1 MRPSPSLTAT
11 AGRSCAALARP
22 GRLEP
27 AACDFQPGP
36 TAASSHARPALLRR
50 RRPALHSTVPRGI
63 LDSFRAAT
71 ASSAK
76 AEKDDDEEE
85 GDALGACPLDC
96 VMEIQGA
103 EGDGVS
109 AFDAALAAAGPT
121 ALVVVDFYKTACG
134 ACRYIAPG
142 FVKLCKKAGKMD
154 GDGGAND
161 DGEQPDIVFL
171 KHNVLDE
178 EGGRSE
184 LAVREGVRAVPTF
197 YFYRGGEKLESF
209 PTRDRAVVAAAV
221 NRLVGR
227 EVL

>member
-1 MRPSPSLTAT
+1 MRSSTTSLAVGSRRAIYT
-11 AGRSCAALARP
+11 RPARP
-22 GRLEP
+22 DA
-27 AACDFQPGP
+27 AACVFQPGP
-36 TAASSHARPALLRR
+36 SLPRTRP
-50 RRPALHSTVPRGI
+50 RPPPPTLHPTVPRGI

-76 AEKDDDEEE
+76 AEKDLTDDEE

-96 VMEIQGA
+96 VLEIQGA
-103 EGDGVS
+103 EGDGVA

-121 ALVVVDFYKTACG
+121 ALVVCDYYKTACG

-142 FVKLCKKAGKMD
+142 FVKLCKKAGGGGGGD
-154 GDGGAND
+154 GDD
-161 DGEQPDIVFL
+161 EKPDIVFL
-171 KHNVLDE
+171 KHNVEDA

-197 YFYRGGEKLESF
+197 IFYRGGAKVEAF

-227 EVL
+227 SVL